1 MSEKVERALEIVR
14 SFTEAEFHS
23 FMEMLYIS
31 ESSQSNVS
39 FNDLIGKNRF
49 KNGIVCPHCN
59 SHSAVRNDKRNGL
72 QNYKGVSTKHLN
84 NYLVWYAWMQ
94 MNRELSEESLERNIL
109 NSSTSHN
116 FRLLTSEISKK
127 PVLPLAA

>member
-14 SFTEAEFHS
+14 NFTEAEFHS

-39 FNDLIGKNRF
+39 FNDFIGKNRF

-59 SHSAVRNDKRNGL
+59 
-72 QNYKGVSTKHLN
+72 
-84 NYLVWYAWMQ
+84 YLFCLIV
-94 MNRELSEESLERNIL
+94 L
-109 NSSTSHN
+109 
-116 FRLLTSEISKK
+116 FRRSVFFCQFYDVFDEIAHFIFYN
-127 PVLPLAA
+127 L

>member
-31 ESSQSNVS
+31 ESSHSNIS

-49 KNGIVCPHCN
+49 KNGIVCPHLTQEDLGQEKSQSSDWLKC
-59 SHSAVRNDKRNGL
+59 HGG
-72 QNYKGVSTKHLN
+72 GVQLGS
-84 NYLVWYAWMQ
+84 
-94 MNRELSEESLERNIL
+94 EL
-109 NSSTSHN
+109 
-116 FRLLTSEISKK
+116 F
-127 PVLPLAA
+127 A